1 MKQLE
6 ARPDV
11 DVIAIRPRGY
21 AILSTDTWSDW
32 VDLLVAPTTGIYSVK
47 GLQDFMLG
55 LTTIVPTMRDDFHG
69 GDHHMGFGKLYFD
82 EPVGTTTTTGTQTV
96 TITDADVP
104 HPAGFTNGE
113 VVDTTSTKML
123 MRRTLVRVYP
133 DQTCAQ
139 REVNGTDIFGMNNPV
154 PQNVPDNRRRHTLWN
169 IFSR

>member
-1 MKQLE
+1 
-6 ARPDV
+6 
-11 DVIAIRPRGY
+11 
-21 AILSTDTWSDW
+21 
-32 VDLLVAPTTGIYSVK
+32 
-47 GLQDFMLG
+47 MLG

-82 EPVGTTTTTGTQTV
+82 EPVGTTTTTGTRTV

-133 DQTCAQ
+133 DRVCAHKALG
-139 REVNGTDIFGMNNPV
+139 GTNVYEMTNPV
-154 PQNVPDNRRRHTLWN
+154 LRDVPDDRRRHNLWN